1 MTSDKKTIDTHK
13 ISVYTASAGS
23 GKTYTLTRAYIRLS
37 VAGDS
42 HWQARQAA
50 AVLAITFTNAAAAD
64 MKRKIMETL
73 AQVASGADEAAD
85 LQAET
90 GLPAGLLRQRAGDV
104 LRYLLHDYGNFSV
117 QTIDSFVQRVI
128 RPFAFELGLP
138 RTYETDIETD
148 RWVEEIRENLLSAY
162 GMPQQQTLTALLD
175 GFLDEMAENEDKG
188 RMEITPALNRVL
200 GMAFEEKSEERLRL
214 LSACDENSLFEDIA
228 GFAKRRRACE
238 KAALAIYTELTA
250 LIRAENLEAD
260 DFQGKSRGFWTFF
273 KNPLRDGRAVLRAFV
288 AGEEKATWRKSV
300 EKGFLADAS
309 RAGAVAGIRALYDRL
324 QGLDTARYIYEAALE
339 KHLYALALMKRAD
352 DLKDR
357 MQQAE
362 GRVPISEFNR
372 KIHGLLAQTDVPYLY
387 ERVGAVYRH
396 ILVDEFQDT
405 STLQWEN
412 LLPLIDNNRA
422 SGDWNMVVGD
432 PKQSIY
438 RFRSANV
445 EQMLA
450 LRENTALAQNEKLV
464 SNWRSE
470 PGIIAFNNLFYR
482 FLLEEFEP
490 DKADA
495 VPAWDAVRQRL
506 QRIYTAHEQYYKT
519 ETACLPA
526 EDPRAVRVCFYEKA
540 GAGGASALVADGAAG
555 ASALVAAPASASA
568 DAAVDGLSDAPE
580 TYEAWNIRLIQTIL
594 RHHEPGEVA
603 VLCTRNDRVN
613 LVASCLVENGVKVD
627 TDSSLLLRTSLTVR
641 LLVAAL
647 RYMGAPRSETARRK
661 LQWFMARQA
670 EQAGDVSDGSAS
682 VADAAATV
690 PASDGGVVSGGG
702 SASDD
707 ETLTRRLR
715 YLRGLARSGRSLYDK
730 LQHILRTWDLRADTD
745 QYVLSFMDLVQ
756 RSGLRAEADFV
767 REWEDNWAE
776 KSMLQTAGGQRDA
789 VRVTTVHKSKG
800 LEYPVVIYA
809 FASDAPRNEGWV
821 WTQWNR
827 AEADGEAPSGA
838 VGLPVGLLS
847 VKDALAQTV
856 DEAARTEAETES
868 VKAVIDRINM
878 LYVTT
883 TRPRLKLYVL
893 SKEVARSG
901 VYAENRYWA
910 RFTERYPAYLAD
922 ETEWTEAEPTVRGA
936 SAAAPAGT
944 DASLEGQ
951 GPGAADAA
959 EVGAPTG
966 GNADAATDA
975 GAADAVAGGQTARR
989 LAAARQA
996 DWMPRFEPAFSY
1008 QEAAKRP
1015 ERIWGEFIHSLLS
1028 GISDANRFD
1037 RAAVAAVVAEQWP
1050 EVAPSLTDDGCE
1062 APAVSAVPDAPAVY
1076 TPDAAVAQVEAVLA
1090 HPLLQACF
1098 SPIYRIYNERELC
1111 CDGRIYRPDRVAV
1124 GPDDLYVVDYK
1135 TGEAHAEHVRQ
1146 VEAYRDLLFRMT
1158 SKPVRAYIV
1167 YIRPQTVEVKEVMAS
1182 EESSASAS

>member
-1 MTSDKKTIDTHK
+1 MTSYNQNIDTHK

-37 VAGDS
+37 VAGGE

-148 RWVEEIRENLLSAY
+148 RWVEEIRESLLSAY

-288 AGEEKATWRKSV
+288 EGEEKATWRKSV
-300 EKGFLADAS
+300 EKGFLSDAS
-309 RAGAVAGIRALYDRL
+309 RAGAAAGIRALYDRL

-495 VPAWDAVRQRL
+495 VPAWEAVRQRL
-506 QRIYTAHEQYYKT
+506 QRIYAAHEQYYKT

-526 EDPRAVRVCFYEKA
+526 EDPRTVRVCFYEKT
-540 GAGGASALVADGAAG
+540 GAGGASA
-555 ASALVAAPASASA
+555 SVAAASA
-568 DAAVDGLSDAPE
+568 DAAADGLAEGAEE
-580 TYEAWNIRLIQTIL
+580 TYEAWNVRLIQAIL
-594 RHHEPGEVA
+594 RLHEPGEVA

-670 EQAGDVSDGSAS
+670 EG
-682 VADAAATV
+682 T
-690 PASDGGVVSGGG
+690 GG

-827 AEADGEAPSGA
+827 AEADGEASSGA
-838 VGLPVGLLS
+838 EGLPVGLLS

-856 DEAARTEAETES
+856 DEAARAEAETES

-883 TRPRLKLYVL
+883 TRPQKNLYVL

-901 VYAENRYWA
+901 AYAENRYWA

-936 SAAAPAGT
+936 SAAAP
-944 DASLEGQ
+944 
-951 GPGAADAA
+951 
-959 EVGAPTG
+959 TG
-966 GNADAATDA
+966 GSDVDATDA
-975 GAADAVAGGQTARR
+975 GAADAVAGGQAARR
-989 LAAARQA
+989 LAAARQT

-1015 ERIWGEFIHSLLS
+1015 ERIWGEFIHRLLS
-1028 GISDANRFD
+1028 GISDASRFD

-1062 APAVSAVPDAPAVY
+1062 APAIPDTPAPPDTSATTDISATPDALAVY

-1182 EESSASAS
+1182 EESSASVS

>member
-1 MTSDKKTIDTHK
+1 MKSDKQTIDTHK

-37 VAGDS
+37 VAGDR

-73 AQVASGADEAAD
+73 SQVASGADAAAD

-90 GLPAGLLRQRAGDV
+90 GLSAEVLLQRAGDV

-148 RWVEEIRENLLSAY
+148 RWVEEIRESLLSAY

-214 LSACDENSLFEDIA
+214 LSACDEAVLLQDIE

-238 KAALAIYTELTA
+238 KAALAIYTELTD

-273 KNPLRDGRAVLRAFV
+273 KNPLRDGRAVLRAFLEG
-288 AGEEKATWRKSV
+288 AEKATWRKSV
-300 EKGFLADAS
+300 EKGFLSDAS
-309 RAGAVAGIRALYDRL
+309 RTEAAAGIQRHYDRL
-324 QGLDTARYIYEAALE
+324 QALDTARYVYEAALE

-352 DLKDR
+352 DLKGR

-450 LRENTALAQNEKLV
+450 LREDTALAQNEQLV

-470 PGIIAFNNLFYR
+470 AGIIAFNNLFYR

-490 DKADA
+490 KKADA
-495 VPAWDAVRQRL
+495 VPAWEAVRQRL
-506 QRIYTAHEQYYKT
+506 QRIYAAHEQYYKT

-526 EDPRAVRVCFYEKA
+526 ENPQAVRVCFYEKT
-540 GAGGASALVADGAAG
+540 AA
-555 ASALVAAPASASA
+555 ASASG
-568 DAAVDGLSDAPE
+568 AADGLADGVSAASGEAVEAAAPE
-580 TYEAWNIRLIQTIL
+580 TYEAWNVRLIQAIL

-613 LVASCLVENGVKVD
+613 LVSSCLVENGVKVD

-661 LQWFMARQA
+661 LQWFMTRQA
-670 EQAGDVSDGSAS
+670 GEAGDVSGGGSAS
-682 VADAAATV
+682 VSNGAVAV
-690 PASDGGVVSGGG
+690 SASDGG

-730 LQHILRTWDLRADTD
+730 LQHILRTWNLRAEAD
-745 QYVLSFMDLVQ
+745 QYVLSFMDVVQ

-767 REWEDNWAE
+767 REWEDGWAE

-821 WTQWNR
+821 WTQLNQ
-827 AEADGEAPSGA
+827 AEADETSSGA
-838 VGLPVGLLS
+838 AGLPVGLLS
-847 VKDALAQTV
+847 VKDAMAQTV
-856 DEAARTEAETES
+856 DEAARAEAETES

-883 TRPRLKLYVL
+883 TRPRKKLYVL

-901 VYAENRYWA
+901 AYAENRYWA

-922 ETEWTEAEPTVRGA
+922 ESEWTEAEPKAKGA
-936 SAAAPAGT
+936 SAAAPASPAEAGVE
-944 DASLEGQ
+944 A
-951 GPGAADAA
+951 GAAGRAEVALSRVEVAGRA
-959 EVGAPTG
+959 EVGTPAG
-966 GNADAATDA
+966 GDVANAGVA
-975 GAADAVAGGQTARR
+975 GAVAGGQAARR
-989 LAAARQA
+989 LAAARQT

-1008 QEAAKRP
+1008 REAAKRP
-1015 ERIWGEFIHSLLS
+1015 ERIWGEFIHRLLS
-1028 GISDANRFD
+1028 GISDARRFD

-1050 EVAPSLTDDGCE
+1050 AVAPSLADDGCE
-1062 APAVSAVPDAPAVY
+1062 APNAVY

-1098 SPIYRIYNERELC
+1098 SPLYCIYNERELC
-1111 CDGRIYRPDRVAV
+1111 CDGRIYRPDRVAI
-1124 GPDDLYVVDYK
+1124 GPDDLYVIDYK
-1135 TGEAHAEHVRQ
+1135 TGEAQPEHVRQ
-1146 VEAYRDLLFRMT
+1146 VAAYRDLLYRMT
-1158 SKPVRAYIV
+1158 AKPVRAYLV
-1167 YIRPQTVEVKEVMAS
+1167 YIHLSTVKVEVKEVTAS
-1182 EESSASAS
+1182 EELSAPAF